1 LVFRKISLQEQLV
14 TSIEKVIKE
23 VGTYR
28 SIAEFVSEAVRLR
41 IEDIEKQERARK
53 RSEKHESEKREAET
67 KIAQLKARIKEGDF
81 HEEEDQHHE

>member
-41 IEDIEKQERARK
+41 IEDIEKQDRARK
-53 RSEKHESEKREAET
+53 RLEK
-67 KIAQLKARIKEGDF
+67 

>member
-1 LVFRKISLQEQLV
+1 MVFRKISLQEQLV

-53 RSEKHESEKREAET
+53 RLEKHE
-67 KIAQLKARIKEGDF
+67 
-81 HEEEDQHHE
+81 EEVQHHE